1 VEICIYMADK
11 VAFLAT
17 MPPADT
23 PRISTM
29 LGYALAAV
37 SMGFDVLIFW
47 TLEGAHVVKEKVF
60 EKLDKQIQERFKQ
73 CLEMGCKMWLC
84 SSAAAT
90 FNYSSAGAVVP
101 PAHLAGLLTSTRIVP
116 LPTSPCITLLRTSHR
131 YALLESQR
139 TFSYTAPRGKLGLS
153 LLVGPSP

>member
-1 VEICIYMADK
+1 MADK
-11 VAFLAT
+11 VAFLAS

-23 PRISTM
+23 PRLSTM

-47 TLEGAHVVKEKVF
+47 TLDGAHTVKKKVF
-60 EKLDKQIQERFKQ
+60 EKLDKQVQERFKQ

-90 FNYSSAGAVVP
+90 FNIKEDEVVDGVKIMGI
-101 PAHLAGLLTSTRIVP
+101 ASFYEYAADAKIVLTW
-116 LPTSPCITLLRTSHR
+116 
-131 YALLESQR
+131 
-139 TFSYTAPRGKLGLS
+139 
-153 LLVGPSP
+153 

>member
-1 VEICIYMADK
+1 MADK

-47 TLEGAHVVKEKVF
+47 TLEGAHVVKE
-60 EKLDKQIQERFKQ
+60 R
-73 CLEMGCKMWLC
+73 CLRSWINRSRRGS
-84 SSAAAT
+84 SSA
-90 FNYSSAGAVVP
+90 
-101 PAHLAGLLTSTRIVP
+101 
-116 LPTSPCITLLRTSHR
+116 LRWVARCGS
-131 YALLESQR
+131 
-139 TFSYTAPRGKLGLS
+139 APRRLP
-153 LLVGPSP
+153 PST

>member
-1 VEICIYMADK
+1 MADK

-17 MPPADT
+17 MSPADT
-23 PRISTM
+23 PRLSTM

-47 TLEGAHVVKEKVF
+47 TLDGAHVVKKKVF

-90 FNYSSAGAVVP
+90 FNIKEDEVVDGVKIMGI
-101 PAHLAGLLTSTRIVP
+101 ASFYEYAADAKIVLTW
-116 LPTSPCITLLRTSHR
+116 
-131 YALLESQR
+131 
-139 TFSYTAPRGKLGLS
+139 
-153 LLVGPSP
+153 

>member
-1 VEICIYMADK
+1 MADR

-29 LGYALAAV
+29 LGYALAAT
-37 SMGFDVLIFW
+37 SMGMEVLIFW
-47 TLEGAHVVKEKVF
+47 TLDGAHAVKKKVF
-60 EKLDKQIQERFKQ
+60 EKLDPQIRERFKQ

-90 FNYSSAGAVVP
+90 FNIKEDEVVEGVEVKGI
-101 PAHLAGLLTSTRIVP
+101 ASFYEFASEAKVMLTW
-116 LPTSPCITLLRTSHR
+116 
-131 YALLESQR
+131 
-139 TFSYTAPRGKLGLS
+139 
-153 LLVGPSP
+153 

>member
-1 VEICIYMADK
+1 MADK
-11 VAFLAT
+11 IAFLAT

-29 LGYALAAV
+29 LGYALAAL

-47 TLEGAHVVKEKVF
+47 TLDGAHVVKKKVF

-73 CLEMGCKMWLC
+73 IMDMGGKMWLC

-90 FNYSSAGAVVP
+90 FNIKEDEVVE
-101 PAHLAGLLTSTRIVP
+101 GVKIVGIA
-116 LPTSPCITLLRTSHR
+116 SFYEYAAEAKITLTW
-131 YALLESQR
+131 
-139 TFSYTAPRGKLGLS
+139 
-153 LLVGPSP
+153 